1 MGMLLTKSTMP
12 IVNWVAE
19 VMGWLM
25 NGIYSIGVHN
35 LGLCIIIF
43 TVIIYAFLTPLQ
55 IKQQKF
61 SKMNAVM
68 QPELQKIQKKYKD
81 KKDQNSQMKMQE
93 ETMAIY
99 EKYGVS
105 PTGSCLQM
113 LIQMPIFFALYQV
126 IVKIPGYI
134 GGIKDVFEAA
144 VTQITGVK
152 GYVDII
158 NTFIKDN
165 GLNVYGWNTEN
176 VTDNHVIDFLYNLSP
191 SQWDKL
197 ADVDKFQGFAD
208 VLNQTA
214 DKIQPM
220 QNFLGLNIAD
230 TPWAL
235 IQAGWS
241 SHQYVMIL
249 AAVMVPV
256 LAWAT
261 QVLNMKLMPTAAT
274 SNSNGQKSNSQS
286 QMEAT
291 MKGMNTFMPLFTAFI
306 CFTFPL
312 GIGIYWIIGALIRSA
327 QQLLINR
334 HLNHMDMDEFIKKNK
349 EKRDKKRAK
358 KGITSQN
365 ISQQARMNVR
375 NIEEPRRKT
384 LAEKSS
390 SAKDVNYDSRVLKT
404 KPGSLASKANMVA
417 QFDEENKRKKK

>member
-19 VMGWLM
+19 VLGWLM

-61 SKMNAVM
+61 SKMNNVM
-68 QPELQKIQKKYKD
+68 QPELQKIQKKYKN
-81 KKDQNSQMKMQE
+81 KKDQASQMKMQE
-93 ETMAIY
+93 ETMAVY

-105 PTGSCLQM
+105 PTGSCLQL

-126 IVKIPGYI
+126 IIKIPGYI
-134 GGIKDVFEAA
+134 GGIKDVFSDA
-144 VTQITGVK
+144 VTQITSVS
-152 GYVDII
+152 GYSDII
-158 NTFIKDN
+158 TKFISDN
-165 GLNVYGWNTEN
+165 SIRSYSWVNGQEGTPNQ
-176 VTDNHVIDFLYNLSP
+176 VIDFLYSLSP

-197 ADVDKFQGFAD
+197 ADIDKFQGFSD
-208 VLNQTA
+208 VLDKTAQTL
-214 DKIQPM
+214 QPM

-230 TPWAL
+230 NPWAL

-241 SHQYVMIL
+241 SHQYLMIV
-249 AAVMVPV
+249 AAVLVPV

-261 QVLNMKLMPTAAT
+261 QMINMKLMPTAS
-274 SNSNGQKSNSQS
+274 SNNSGNGTQS

-291 MKGMNTFMPLFTAFI
+291 MKSMNIFMPLFTAFI
-306 CFTFPL
+306 CFTFPF
-312 GIGIYWIIGALIRSA
+312 GIGIYWIIGSLVRTV
-327 QQLLINR
+327 QQLIINR
-334 HLNHMDMDEFIKKNK
+334 HLNHMDMDAFIQKNK
-349 EKRDKKRAK
+349 EKREKKMAK
-358 KGITSQN
+358 RGITSQN

-375 NIEEPRRKT
+375 NIEEPKRKT
-384 LAEKSS
+384 MAEKSES
-390 SAKDVNYDSRVLKT
+390 VKAVSGYQYTVPKT

-417 QFDEENKRKKK
+417 QFDEENKKKKK

>member
-1 MGMLLTKSTMP
+1 MLLTKSTMP

-19 VMGWLM
+19 VLGWLM

-61 SKMNAVM
+61 SKMNNVM
-68 QPELQKIQKKYKD
+68 QPELQKIQKKYKN
-81 KKDQNSQMKMQE
+81 KKDQASQMKMQE
-93 ETMAIY
+93 ETMAVY

-105 PTGSCLQM
+105 PTGSCLQL

-126 IVKIPGYI
+126 IIKIPGYI
-134 GGIKDVFEAA
+134 GGIKDVFSDA
-144 VTQITGVK
+144 VTQITSVS
-152 GYVDII
+152 GYSDII
-158 NTFIKDN
+158 TKFISDN
-165 GLNVYGWNTEN
+165 SIRSYSWVNGQEGTPNQ
-176 VTDNHVIDFLYNLSP
+176 VIDFLYSLSP

-197 ADVDKFQGFAD
+197 ADIDKFQGFSD
-208 VLNQTA
+208 VLDKTAQTL
-214 DKIQPM
+214 QPM

-230 TPWAL
+230 NPWAL

-241 SHQYVMIL
+241 SHQYLMIV
-249 AAVMVPV
+249 AAVLVPV

-261 QVLNMKLMPTAAT
+261 QMINMKLMPTAS
-274 SNSNGQKSNSQS
+274 SNNSGNGNQS

-291 MKGMNTFMPLFTAFI
+291 MKSMNIFMPLFTAFI
-306 CFTFPL
+306 CFTFPF
-312 GIGIYWIIGALIRSA
+312 GIGIYWIIGSLVRTV
-327 QQLLINR
+327 QQLIINR
-334 HLNHMDMDEFIKKNK
+334 HLNHMDMDAFIQKNR
-349 EKRDKKRAK
+349 EKREKKMAK

-375 NIEEPRRKT
+375 NIEEPKRKT
-384 LAEKSS
+384 MAEKSES
-390 SAKDVNYDSRVLKT
+390 VKDVSGYQYTVPKT

-417 QFDEENKRKKK
+417 KFDEENKKKKK

>member
-1 MGMLLTKSTMP
+1 MLLTKSTMP

-19 VMGWLM
+19 VLGWLM

-61 SKMNAVM
+61 SKMNNVM
-68 QPELQKIQKKYKD
+68 QPELQKIQKKYKN
-81 KKDQNSQMKMQE
+81 KKDQASQMKMQE
-93 ETMAIY
+93 ETMAVY

-105 PTGSCLQM
+105 PTGSCLQL

-126 IVKIPGYI
+126 IIKIPGYI
-134 GGIKDVFEAA
+134 GGIKDVFSDA
-144 VTQITGVK
+144 VTQITSVS
-152 GYVDII
+152 GYSDII
-158 NTFIKDN
+158 TQFISDDAIRSYSWVN
-165 GLNVYGWNTEN
+165 GQEGTPNQ
-176 VTDNHVIDFLYNLSP
+176 VIDFLYSLSP

-197 ADVDKFQGFAD
+197 ADIDKFQGFSD
-208 VLNQTA
+208 VLDKTAQTL
-214 DKIQPM
+214 QPM

-230 TPWAL
+230 NPWAL

-241 SHQYVMIL
+241 SHQYLMIV
-249 AAVMVPV
+249 AAVLVPV

-261 QVLNMKLMPTAAT
+261 QMINMKLMPTAS
-274 SNSNGQKSNSQS
+274 SNNSGNGNQS

-291 MKGMNTFMPLFTAFI
+291 MKSMNIFMPLFTAFI
-306 CFTFPL
+306 CFTFPF
-312 GIGIYWIIGALIRSA
+312 GIGIYWIIGSLVRTV
-327 QQLLINR
+327 QQLIINR
-334 HLNHMDMDEFIKKNK
+334 HLNHMDMDAFIQKKR
-349 EKRDKKRAK
+349 EKREKKMAK

-375 NIEEPRRKT
+375 NIEEPKRKT
-384 LAEKSS
+384 MAEKSES
-390 SAKDVNYDSRVLKT
+390 VKDVSGYQYTVPKT

-417 QFDEENKRKKK
+417 KFDEENKKKKK